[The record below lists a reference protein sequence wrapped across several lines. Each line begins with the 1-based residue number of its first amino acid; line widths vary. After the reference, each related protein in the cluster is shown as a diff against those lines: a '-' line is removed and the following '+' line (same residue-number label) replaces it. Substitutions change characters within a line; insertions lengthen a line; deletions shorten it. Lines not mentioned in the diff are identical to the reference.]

1 MEQLWRW
8 WERLHPWVVVKFG
21 KSSTELSSVHWTRV
35 QANVS
40 ANEMTTL
47 ATHPKKGLPSGYRS
61 VYRVM
66 TREEWWK
73 IEAQLAK
80 GRAH

>member
-1 MEQLWRW
+1 MEQLIRW

-21 KSSTELSSVHWTRV
+21 KNSTELSSVHWTKGN
-35 QANVS
+35 ASTS

-47 ATHPKKGLPSGYRS
+47 STHPKKGLPSGYRS

-73 IEAQLAK
+73 IEAELAK
-80 GRAH
+80 GR